1 MLDLLISYL
10 NFFII
15 GIKYIVKL
23 IAFQPPNPKGYR
35 VNNEIKIEDNE
46 IQGIKENNINNNIE
60 ILFIIPNK
68 NNNNNKKKEDEKK
81 KQKRQV
87 EYRAAPN
94 YYADFEL
101 VYVENSDNNTKIPAF
116 IFKQKDFMREI
127 YGHSHINDCIIIYCH
142 GNSGDIGTSFVE
154 CQLLSR
160 NLCCNVLC
168 FEYPGYGLSNDF
180 NNTNEKRAYHNIRQ
194 AYNYARTTLKYKP
207 ENIIIYGFSLGT
219 GIAFD
224 LACDIKYPIGGVILQ
239 SAFLSIIRT
248 IYNFKKTYYFDIFNN
263 CDKAKFCSSKIFFIH
278 GDQDTIVPYIHG
290 RILAKLIPKKFLCG
304 FYTVHGANHND
315 ILKFAKDNIYHNISN
330 FIESLSSQVKKYSED
345 YSSDLD
351 FSSIKDDN
359 IKKMNTYQV
368 TAKQNEY
375 EKKLKYDLN
384 TINNNI
390 TSYDELNALEKEKEK
405 NTIDYYNNI
414 NNNNNNNDFLS
425 NKNNVYQPNNKG
437 ESTKEEI
444 KKENNKSI
452 IFSKGDD
459 EESVDNPKFLNSKD
473 IKLNIDNYNIN
484 AKINDLNTISSNIKN
499 NNYKNDFTINNEE
512 GTKSEI
518 KKENDEN
525 DN

>member
-68 NNNNNKKKEDEKK
+68 KNNDNKKKHEKK

-87 EYRAAPN
+87 EYKPAPN
-94 YYADFEL
+94 YYSDFEL
-101 VYVENSDNNTKIPAF
+101 VYVENSDNNTKIPVF
-116 IFKQKDFMREI
+116 IFKQRSFMTEI
-127 YGHSHINDCIIIYCH
+127 YGHSYINDCIIIYCH
-142 GNSGDIGTSFVE
+142 GNSGDIGTSFME

-160 NLCCNVLC
+160 NLNCNVLC

-194 AYNYARTTLKYKP
+194 AYNYARTKLKYEP

-224 LACDIKYPIGGVILQ
+224 LACDKKYPIGGVILQ
-239 SAFLSIIRT
+239 SPFLSIIRT

-278 GDQDTIVPYIHG
+278 GDRDTIVPYIHG
-290 RILAKLIPKKFLCG
+290 RILAKLIPKKFFCG

-315 ILKFAKDNIYHNISN
+315 ILRHAKETIYNKITN
-330 FIESLSSQVKKYSED
+330 FIESIYSPVKPIPED
-345 YSSDLD
+345 YSSDFD
-351 FSSIKDDN
+351 FSSIKNDN
-359 IKKMNTYQV
+359 IKKMNTSQAI
-368 TAKQNEY
+368 TKPNEY
-375 EKKLKYDLN
+375 EKKLKFDLN

-390 TSYDELNALEKEKEK
+390 TSNDELNVLEKEKEK
-405 NTIDYYNNI
+405 NTLDYYNNI
-414 NNNNNNNDFLS
+414 NNNDNNNDFLT
-425 NKNNVYQPNNKG
+425 NKNNVYQPNNKN

-444 KKENNKSI
+444 KKENDKSS
-452 IFSKGDD
+452 IFSKEND
-459 EESVDNPKFLNSKD
+459 EESDDPKFLNSKD

-484 AKINDLNTISSNIKN
+484 LKVNDLNTISSNIKN

-518 KKENDEN
+518 K
-525 DN
+525 